1 MKTAGLI
8 LAAGESKRMGD
19 DNKLLLPFKG
29 KPILNHVVEAS
40 LDSELNHTCVVTG
53 YDRLNIKKLIGNK
66 EIQIVKN
73 QEWFLGIA
81 SSIVIG
87 VSHLREYDGILIL
100 LGDMPLVTS
109 ELINEIIFNGTVEKI
124 VVPLK
129 NGRRGNPVLFG
140 SNFIHELIHL
150 KGESGAKN
158 VIQSNSSCILQVE
171 VKSDAIFRDFD
182 THEILNEYGGYE

>member
-1 MKTAGLI
+1 MKMAGLI

-40 LDSELNHTCVVTG
+40 LDSDLNHTCVVTG
-53 YDRLNIKKLIGNK
+53 YDRSNIKKLIGNK
-66 EIQIVKN
+66 EIQILKN

-109 ELINEIIFNGTVEKI
+109 ELINEIIFN
-124 VVPLK
+124 LC
-129 NGRRGNPVLFG
+129 
-140 SNFIHELIHL
+140 SY
-150 KGESGAKN
+150 
-158 VIQSNSSCILQVE
+158 
-171 VKSDAIFRDFD
+171 FRSFSHQ
-182 THEILNEYGGYE
+182 TP